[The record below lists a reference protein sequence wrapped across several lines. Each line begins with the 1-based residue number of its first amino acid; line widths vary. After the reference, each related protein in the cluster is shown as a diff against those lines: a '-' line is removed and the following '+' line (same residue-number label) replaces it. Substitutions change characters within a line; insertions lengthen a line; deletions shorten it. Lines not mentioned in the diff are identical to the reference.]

1 LLQFARKLRDRQ
13 SKSPSFT
20 FSRPL
25 VVLQSDGWGRV
36 GVRDKQG
43 YEALRSK
50 GLRLGEHPDDL
61 YSLETAAD
69 VGSLCDLLTKH
80 RDSINRPPCLVMNFC
95 VANLD
100 FRRMCEHGFREVFL
114 LPLSKGLPEGWSRP
128 GLMESYRSGIRQGV
142 FSPALHGLTHF
153 CATAVREALLKNGE
167 RAQLL
172 RLLWEEETPYIHWR
186 MPWIGYE
193 FWHPEKP
200 HQGFIPGESQL
211 ALVRQGYEFFLA
223 LFGTVPTSVC
233 APGYRSN
240 RDTHE
245 AWSRYGIRVAQS
257 GTATGL
263 KAPSKDPNGMVHLH
277 RVIDF
282 EPARKE
288 MEIEKY
294 LEVARVCFTSGLPF
308 VISMQSINFHSS
320 IKDFRT
326 PSLSALDALL
336 TALESKY
343 PELLYVNDSDVYSI
357 VNEGAFRN
365 RNEKISI
372 LVTHREGD

>member
-1 LLQFARKLRDRQ
+1 
-13 SKSPSFT
+13 
-20 FSRPL
+20 
-25 VVLQSDGWGRV
+25 
-36 GVRDKQG
+36 
-43 YEALRSK
+43 
-50 GLRLGEHPDDL
+50 
-61 YSLETAAD
+61 
-69 VGSLCDLLTKH
+69 
-80 RDSINRPPCLVMNFC
+80 
-95 VANLD
+95 
-100 FRRMCEHGFREVFL
+100 
-114 LPLSKGLPEGWSRP
+114 
-128 GLMESYRSGIRQGV
+128 
-142 FSPALHGLTHF
+142 
-153 CATAVREALLKNGE
+153 
-167 RAQLL
+167 
-172 RLLWEEETPYIHWR
+172 
-186 MPWIGYE
+186 
-193 FWHPEKP
+193 
-200 HQGFIPGESQL
+200 
-211 ALVRQGYEFFLA
+211 
-223 LFGTVPTSVC
+223 
-233 APGYRSN
+233 
-240 RDTHE
+240 
-245 AWSRYGIRVAQS
+245 
-257 GTATGL
+257 
-263 KAPSKDPNGMVHLH
+263 MVHLH